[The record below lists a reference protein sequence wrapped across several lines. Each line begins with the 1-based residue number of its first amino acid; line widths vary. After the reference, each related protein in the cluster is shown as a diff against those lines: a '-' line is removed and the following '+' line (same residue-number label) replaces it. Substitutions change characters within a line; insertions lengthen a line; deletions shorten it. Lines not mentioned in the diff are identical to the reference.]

1 MLSDVVSAGHETSG
15 MVSVRPMARCM
26 AGLQCCG
33 VTRSGRRCSITCTS
47 PMVDALSGNLVAE
60 PLKRGGSHCLYH
72 AVYFCAR
79 EVVVQDTVVVFL
91 DLETTGLSILTDNI
105 VEIGV
110 VDDHGATCSTVVC
123 PPIVPAGPAVHG
135 IEESEMQQGPT
146 FARAFERLTRFID
159 NLAENAV
166 SDGESSA
173 DELMA
178 LPSLKSELPD
188 VVLVA
193 HNGMRFDF
201 AMLLSECY
209 RCSLPLELVTRWRY
223 VDTLDVA
230 RAAGL
235 FDCVKLQCMIRTAG
249 CASELRAHRAL
260 DDAIALRGAVNYA
273 AESLGVSTLKLM
285 QQFACELDL
294 TASVANL
301 SSVL

>member
-1 MLSDVVSAGHETSG
+1 MCWQKSGADGATHGMLPA
-15 MVSVRPMARCM
+15 ARCK
-26 AGLQCCG
+26 ASVQCCG
-33 VTRSGRRCSITCTS
+33 VTRSGKRCSITDTT
-47 PMVDALSGNLVAE
+47 PMVDALSGKLVSE
-60 PLKRGGSHCLYH
+60 PLTRGGSHCLYH
-72 AVYFCAR
+72 AVYFCTRAIA
-79 EVVVQDTVVVFL
+79 VPDAVVVFL
-91 DLETTGLSILTDNI
+91 DLETSGLSILTDNI

-110 VDDHGATCSTVVC
+110 VDDCGATFSTVVR
-123 PPIVPAGPAVHG
+123 PPIVPAGPTVHG

-146 FARAFERLTRFID
+146 FACAFDRLMRFLD
-159 NLAENAV
+159 NLAESAV
-166 SDGESSA
+166 SGGESSA

-201 AMLLSECY
+201 AMLLSECC
-209 RCSLPLELVTRWRY
+209 RCSLPLDSFTRWRY
-223 VDTLDVA
+223 VDTLAVA
-230 RAAGL
+230 KAACL
-235 FDCVKLQCMIRTAG
+235 FDCVKLQCMTHMTG

-260 DDAIALRGAVNYA
+260 DDAIALRGVVNYA